1 MKICLIPARSGSKR
15 IKNKNIKFFFGKP
28 LISYSIEAA
37 VKSKLFDNIIVSTD
51 SSKIQRIAKRYGAET
66 PFLRP
71 KKLSNDFA
79 SDVDVINH
87 YLRFAK
93 QSGIKVQQLCYLYPC
108 SPLIKVMTLKKCF
121 NLMIKKNAKR
131 VITVSKLLHPIQR
144 VLKRNNRQ
152 EYTFKDDKFFNTR
165 SQDLKEYYQDAAQCY
180 WYNFKKIKKLE
191 KNNFIKSLAVVLKK
205 HEYHDL
211 DTSEDLMFLKKLF
224 LINKKKR

>member
-1 MKICLIPARSGSKR
+1 
-15 IKNKNIKFFFGKP
+15 
-28 LISYSIEAA
+28 
-37 VKSKLFDNIIVSTD
+37 
-51 SSKIQRIAKRYGAET
+51 
-66 PFLRP
+66 
-71 KKLSNDFA
+71 
-79 SDVDVINH
+79 
-87 YLRFAK
+87 
-93 QSGIKVQQLCYLYPC
+93 
-108 SPLIKVMTLKKCF
+108 
-121 NLMIKKNAKR
+121 MIKKNAKK

-180 WYNFKKIKKLE
+180 WYNFKKIRKLE

-211 DTSEDLMFLKKLF
+211 DTYEDLMFLKKLF